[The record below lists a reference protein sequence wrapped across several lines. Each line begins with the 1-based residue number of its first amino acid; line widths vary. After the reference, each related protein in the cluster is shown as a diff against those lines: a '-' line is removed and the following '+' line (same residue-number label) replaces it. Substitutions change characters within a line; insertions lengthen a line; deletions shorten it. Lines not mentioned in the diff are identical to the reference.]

1 MEDEELEQ
9 LRKKRFEQLAAK
21 IPPPEGW
28 PVIELTEYNFNE
40 VTLGR
45 PKVVI
50 DFWAEWCGPCR
61 YFSPIFEEM
70 SVEYPEVQFCKCDT
84 DRNHGIAKQLGI
96 TSIPRV

>member
-45 PKVVI
+45 
-50 DFWAEWCGPCR
+50 
-61 YFSPIFEEM
+61 
-70 SVEYPEVQFCKCDT
+70 
-84 DRNHGIAKQLGI
+84 AKGGD
-96 TSIPRV
+96 

>member
-1 MEDEELEQ
+1 MHILIRLFFPYSGMEDEELEQ

-21 IPPPEGW
+21 IPPPERW

-50 DFWAEWCGPCR
+50 DFWAEWCGSCR
-61 YFSPIFEEM
+61 NFSSIFEEM
-70 SVEYPEVQFCKCDT
+70 SAE
-84 DRNHGIAKQLGI
+84 
-96 TSIPRV
+96 